1 MRMGKA
7 KWPSMVGWWAW
18 SYFSDMRS
26 YFPNVRVLIM
36 WSREKPNGP
45 GCWVDEGD
53 HIFRIFRYHLVS
65 PLDTI
70 YSPTSRDS
78 NTYPRKIST
87 PNLCGIFSLTSKF
100 DLFYWQKR
108 KSRLA
113 KFYISCCLNISFVT
127 SCVNLFDVVGIIML
141 ERSFEENV
149 EYCKYG
155 NVEKWV
161 IVSEAELQKYSSVVW

>member
-7 KWPSMVGWWAW
+7 KWPSRVGWWAW

-87 PNLCGIFSLTSKF
+87 PNLCGIFLLRSKVVF
-100 DLFYWQKR
+100 FFIDKKANLGWQNFLLSEYQLRYILCQFVWHSWHHHAGNFFLGKCWVLQIR
-108 KSRLA
+108 KCP
-113 KFYISCCLNISFVT
+113 KN
-127 SCVNLFDVVGIIML
+127 
-141 ERSFEENV
+141 E
-149 EYCKYG
+149 
-155 NVEKWV
+155 
-161 IVSEAELQKYSSVVW
+161 